1 MDRYVL
7 FINTSSDYLMY
18 PLKAFIGARYASA
31 TTIDLYFE
39 KAPLA
44 YKVTLTIETGTGAE
58 VASKIGEL
66 FSGYTGF
73 IIKFDE
79 IKGFMP
85 FPEISS
91 IDSFSKVIIR

>member
-1 MDRYVL
+1 MERYIL
-7 FINTSSDYLMY
+7 FVNTGTDYY
-18 PLKAFIGARYASA
+18 SWPLKAYIGARYASA

-79 IKGFMP
+79 IKGIMP
-85 FPEISS
+85 FTEISS